1 MLLHDDQLVKAG
13 RGASRCRGE
22 VVPPPGVADEAR
34 ENYRKQR
41 RAELDARQKRRQEGR
56 SGRG

>member
-1 MLLHDDQLVKAG
+1 MRPGDKVSVLLHDEQLVK
-13 RGASRCRGE
+13 

-41 RAELDARQKRRQEGR
+41 RAELDARQKRRQEEGR
-56 SGRG
+56 R